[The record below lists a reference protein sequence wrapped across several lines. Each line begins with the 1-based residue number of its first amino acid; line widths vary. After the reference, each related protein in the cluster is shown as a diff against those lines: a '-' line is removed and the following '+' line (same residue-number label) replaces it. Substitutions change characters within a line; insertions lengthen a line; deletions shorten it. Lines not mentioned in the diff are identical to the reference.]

1 MNENHEPDR
10 TGPVAWVNGRLMP
23 ADAPA
28 LPVADRGFQLGDGV
42 FETLRVRR
50 GVAAPGDTTADV
62 EGQAPPVCHERS
74 DQERRPHRARGIHP
88 DGCAAVWTSAE
99 PAAGRSALAPF
110 GTGDRPCPRGR
121 RPDA

>member
-1 MNENHEPDR
+1 MGGDPGQGARPAARDRRAGCRRGGAVNENHEPDR

-50 GVAAPGDTTADV
+50 GVAIELDLHLRRLR
-62 EGQAPPVCHERS
+62 EGL
-74 DQERRPHRARGIHP
+74 
-88 DGCAAVWTSAE
+88 AAVSYTHLRAHE
-99 PAAGRSALAPF
+99 TRHDLVC
-110 GTGDRPCPRGR
+110 RLLLEKKKQ
-121 RPDA
+121 